1 MRNLPNFPLEYFP
14 SSQWK
19 SIHNSKT
26 FMYCFLFLFFLHQ
39 SFYCTS
45 IQRLE
50 YFFQARGC
58 VNFQKIIPK
67 IKFNNSKIHYSWKC
81 SDQKIDDYEEDV
93 QSKKERLIWSK
104 SLDVKCNFQLSL
116 ARHLKMAGI
125 IARITRSNRE
135 RLEKKQ
141 AEVNIN
147 KSIYDIRPFDDRFV
161 PQVKFKYRNRICQSN
176 LN

>member
-1 MRNLPNFPLEYFP
+1 MRNLSNFPLEYFP

-58 VNFQKIIPK
+58 VNFQKNIPK

-81 SDQKIDDYEEDV
+81 SGQKIDDYEEDV

-161 PQVKFKYRNRICQSN
+161 PQVNIE
-176 LN
+176 

>member
-1 MRNLPNFPLEYFP
+1 M
-14 SSQWK
+14 
-19 SIHNSKT
+19 
-26 FMYCFLFLFFLHQ
+26 
-39 SFYCTS
+39 
-45 IQRLE
+45 
-50 YFFQARGC
+50 
-58 VNFQKIIPK
+58 
-67 IKFNNSKIHYSWKC
+67 
-81 SDQKIDDYEEDV
+81 

-161 PQVKFKYRNRICQSN
+161 PQVNIKKESGFTDQITFFVILGDFRSTIIIRFVVNTMRRRLKQWSFMI
-176 LN
+176 L